1 MLLNLPSKGAMTIA
15 RIWSGVLVRAVIPA
29 ALLLSAVVNAEA
41 SGQPYSYVG
50 KPQLGIDS
58 AESKASFDTA
68 SAYCDQ
74 RYGAENDK
82 AAPHKKC
89 MLNRGWRLEK
99 FVPCGS
105 TVLHR
110 SC

>member
-1 MLLNLPSKGAMTIA
+1 MTTEK
-15 RIWSGVLVRAVIPA
+15 IWNGILARAVILA
-29 ALLLSAVVNAEA
+29 ALLSVAVVDAEA
-41 SGQPYSYVG
+41 SGQPYTYVG

-58 AESKASFDTA
+58 PQANASFDAA

-74 RYGAENDK
+74 RYGADNDK
-82 AAPHKKC
+82 AAAHKKC
-89 MLNRGWRLEK
+89 MLDRGWRLEK
-99 FVPCGS
+99 FISCGS

>member
-1 MLLNLPSKGAMTIA
+1 MLLNLLWKGAMTIEK
-15 RIWSGVLVRAVIPA
+15 IWSGILARAVILA
-29 ALLLSAVVNAEA
+29 ALLSGAVVDAEA
-41 SGQPYSYVG
+41 SGQPYTYVG

-58 AESKASFDTA
+58 PQANASFDTA

-74 RYGAENDK
+74 RYGADSDK
-82 AAPHKKC
+82 TAAHKKC
-89 MLNRGWRLEK
+89 MLDRGWRQEK
-99 FVPCGS
+99 FISCGS